1 MNKADNLDKMSQV
14 RVLAV
19 GDIMLDRYNY
29 GRVDRISP
37 EAPVPIFRPIREKAM
52 LGGVGNVAA
61 NLVALGC
68 SVDIVSRIGQDKDG
82 RAIAAMASKAGMTPH
97 FLHQANIP
105 STVKTRL
112 IAENSHLLR
121 IDAENVCPL
130 NDKLS
135 ELAAHMCSNI
145 LDKVDVVLISDYA
158 KGLLTE
164 RLCKA
169 IISECKMRGKKAIV
183 DPKGRDYSRYRG
195 AFLVKPNLKELS
207 LETGKFFS
215 PASPTFLADVE
226 KAATALGKEIEV
238 GGLLVTLSEY
248 GMLYVPVHSPGK
260 PFHLPTKAK
269 EVFDVSGAGDTA
281 LAALGASIGAGFDIL
296 HAMQIA
302 NAAASVVVSKLGT
315 ATASLNEIRS
325 AISESAV
332 DVAKRKIVS
341 ASTISEI
348 AKTLKHAGK
357 VIGFTNGC
365 FDCCHLGHLHS
376 LQEAKSLC
384 DVLVVGVN
392 SDKWIKR
399 HKGLGRPIQDQK
411 TRSQLLA
418 SLECVD
424 YVVVFGHET
433 ALPIVK
439 RIRPNV
445 IAKEGYAL
453 KDWPEGRFVIDIG
466 GRAVKIKR
474 LAGRSTTKTANRIK
488 RLT

>member
-29 GRVDRISP
+29 GRVERISP
-37 EAPVPIFRPIREKAM
+37 EAPVPVFKPTRERAM

-61 NLVALGC
+61 NLAALGC
-68 SVDIVSRIGQDKDG
+68 SVDIVSRTGLDKDG
-82 RAIAAMASKAGMTPH
+82 STIADMASKVGAIPH
-97 FLHQANIP
+97 LLHQANV
-105 STVKTRL
+105 STTVKTRL
-112 IAENSHLLR
+112 IAGNSHLLR

-130 NDKLS
+130 DDNLAKV
-135 ELAAHMCSNI
+135 AAHICDDI
-145 LDKVDVVLISDYA
+145 LDKADVVLISDYA
-158 KGLLTE
+158 KGLMTE
-164 RLCKA
+164 KLCKA
-169 IISECKMRGKKAIV
+169 ILSKCKIRGTKTIV
-183 DPKGRDYSRYRG
+183 DPKGCNYSKYRG

-207 LETGKFFS
+207 MAAGKSFN
-215 PASPTFLADVE
+215 PESPTFLSDIE
-226 KAATALGKEIEV
+226 KAATVLGKDIGV
-238 GGLLVTLSEY
+238 GGMLVTLSEY
-248 GMLYVPVHSPGK
+248 GMLYVPVHLRGK
-260 PFHLPTKAK
+260 PLHLPTKAK
-269 EVFDVSGAGDTA
+269 EVFDVSGAGDTS
-281 LAALGASIGAGFDIL
+281 LAALGASIGAGFDIH

-302 NAAASVVVSKLGT
+302 IAAASVVVSKLGT

-424 YVVVFGHET
+424 YVVVF
-433 ALPIVK
+433 
-439 RIRPNV
+439 
-445 IAKEGYAL
+445 
-453 KDWPEGRFVIDIG
+453 
-466 GRAVKIKR
+466 
-474 LAGRSTTKTANRIK
+474 
-488 RLT
+488 